1 MKDFDVYKVHQDIY
15 EYMIGKNF
23 IITHENLVKLDKQT
37 VPYGRPAIGKVVGI
51 DLDEKVVRFK
61 SHDYDQ
67 DVDFVVK
74 YELPAN
80 FDILTKG
87 NLCFHQ
93 VFEFKNHDVIVRF
106 WEV

>member
-1 MKDFDVYKVHQDIY
+1 MLFTCSLDESAWDSIVVQ
-15 EYMIGKNF
+15 GSS
-23 IITHENLVKLDKQT
+23 NLVKKLD
-37 VPYGRPAIGKVVGI
+37 
-51 DLDEKVVRFK
+51 
-61 SHDYDQ
+61 SMCYDQ